1 MTGITGEKPS
11 KQSHVSSSNSP
22 TTPREADVT
31 ELLPRKEKVVIELR
45 LPGNLNEFSDK
56 ERDRILAGLY
66 SLLEVGEVRLTRAM
80 AGSIRLHLELKPED
94 ADKIYA
100 AKF

>member
-1 MTGITGEKPS
+1 MLGHTLS
-11 KQSHVSSSNSP
+11 SHGP
-22 TTPREADVT
+22 TTPRGSYVT
-31 ELLPRKEKVVIELR
+31 ELVPRKEKLVIELR
-45 LPGNLNEFSDK
+45 LPGNFDEFSDT

-66 SLLEVGEVRLTRAM
+66 SLLEVSEVRVTRAM

-100 AKF
+100 ATKNGQLAAGY